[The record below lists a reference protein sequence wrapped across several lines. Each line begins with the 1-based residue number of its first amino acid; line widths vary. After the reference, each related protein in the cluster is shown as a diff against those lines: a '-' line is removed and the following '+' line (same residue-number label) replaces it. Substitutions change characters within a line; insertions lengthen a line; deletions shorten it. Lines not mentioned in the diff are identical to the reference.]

1 VAATGSVPDAAVSGS
16 TALGPKDPVV
26 ASPTRTL
33 GVLAGGFA
41 IDAAADERLLA
52 LAQAQRITALAAC
65 AGAPAWPQQAR
76 RLIKCLPK
84 AVQLGFCFS
93 LAPGSEPL
101 SAELK
106 RVWPQCPPTQRLMLD
121 ALTRKLP
128 LDALRTEWRAQWLS
142 FTGYAGRAPGFVTS
156 LGLVHRLAG
165 LRELALQA
173 LRSEGP
179 STWVLHCGRVIG
191 PGPWLQRRLLEDTG
205 GRQLM
210 QQLLALKQPHPPA
223 LLGLPKDGA
232 EVADPANYLAAC
244 LAALPAEGAVLALE
258 ASSEA
263 WCGFLQSPLFDDALR
278 AAGVRLGNP
287 VA

>member
-1 VAATGSVPDAAVSGS
+1 VSGS
-16 TALGPKDPVV
+16 APDSASKASQASSGPTGLEAGAP
-26 ASPTRTL
+26 ARTL
-33 GVLAGGFA
+33 GVLAASFA
-41 IDAAADERLLA
+41 LDAVADERLLA

-65 AGAPAWPQQAR
+65 AGAPAWPLQAK
-76 RLIKCLPK
+76 RLIKRLPK

-128 LDALRTEWRAQWLS
+128 LDALRTEWRAQWLA
-142 FTGYAGRAPGFVTS
+142 FTGYAGRAPQFVTS

-173 LRSEGP
+173 LRSEAP
-179 STWVLHCGRVIG
+179 STWVLHCGRVLG

-210 QQLLALKQPHPPA
+210 QQLRALKQPHPPA
-223 LLGLPKDGA
+223 LLGLPKDSA
-232 EVADPANYLAAC
+232 EVTDPAAHLAAC

-258 ASSEA
+258 TASER
-263 WCGFLQSPLFDDALR
+263 WCGFLQSPAFDHALK